1 MFAIGDEVRMRG
13 APCQRGIVA
22 GVDGAKIA
30 VQYPPNQGVLY
41 GVAYVDWHT
50 HWEFDPE
57 FFLIWG

>member
-13 APCQRGIVA
+13 APCQRGKV
-22 GVDGAKIA
+22 VETRGAKI
-30 VQYPPNQGVLY
+30 VVEYEDGLHY
-41 GVAYVDWHT
+41 IDWNT

>member
-1 MFAIGDEVRMRG
+1 MFYVGNEVRMRG

-30 VQYPPNQGVLY
+30 VQYPPHSDELAPLY
-41 GVAYVDWHT
+41 IDWYT

-57 FFLIWG
+57 FFLIFT